1 MQWSDLPRNPS
12 RSTLRQF
19 AALSLGV
26 FGVAAWRCHANGQPE
41 LAWAFGT
48 LAVGLGLPGLVYPR
62 CLRVVFV
69 GWLMAV
75 FPIGFVV
82 SRVVLAGLF
91 YGCFTPL
98 GVAFRLLGRDALGLK
113 RASTGE
119 TYWRARPATADP
131 ARYLQ
136 PF

>member
-12 RSTLRQF
+12 RKTLQQF
-19 AALSLGV
+19 GALGV
-26 FGVAAWRCHANGQPE
+26 VFFGVAAWRCYATEQPT
-41 LAWAFGT
+41 LATVLGVLAGAFG
-48 LAVGLGLPGLVYPR
+48 LAALAYPKA
-62 CLRVVFV
+62 LRAVFV

-75 FPIGFVV
+75 FPIGYLV
-82 SRVVLAGLF
+82 SRLVLAGLF

-98 GVAFRLLGRDALGLK
+98 GIFFRLIGRDALGLK
-113 RASTGE
+113 RAATAE
-119 TYWRARPATADP
+119 TYWRARPAAADP